1 MEKLSHSSFFVWS
14 QEIYQLQLKLQAPCK
29 AANGLLTIP
38 PKMLK
43 RTAMTGGSH
52 TDTLSASL
60 SLSGYYIPP
69 LSATRL
75 KTTITRVLL
84 IFQHWTNMIIFI
96 NFKIVKTCQGDCKW
110 CPNLS
115 KARAK
120 RLRTEHLYS
129 SRIFYLIN
137 SKRSKRMSYHGS
149 SRRHVLPQLPRQMSI
164 HPNTNSHK
172 HDHTC
177 LYVCWTLIF
186 TNKKYEGTIEEP
198 IYNIDTH
205 VLNDIRQPL
214 RWDSLKQNKHGISL
228 GQRILSWSHYCIH
241 TTRPKH
247 HIFVRKK
254 KKHNGVQPGKRHVFD
269 CHFFDGTDPFLH
281 PVAKHLYHM

>member
-1 MEKLSHSSFFVWS
+1 MEVIQIHLA
-14 QEIYQLQLKLQAPCK
+14 L
-29 AANGLLTIP
+29 
-38 PKMLK
+38 
-43 RTAMTGGSH
+43 
-52 TDTLSASL
+52 SL

-69 LSATRL
+69 LSAIRL

-137 SKRSKRMSYHGS
+137 SKRSKRMSYHSS

-177 LYVCWTLIF
+177 LYVCWTFIF
-186 TNKKYEGTIEEP
+186 TNKKYDGTIEEP
-198 IYNIDTH
+198 I
-205 VLNDIRQPL
+205 
-214 RWDSLKQNKHGISL
+214 
-228 GQRILSWSHYCIH
+228 IH
-241 TTRPKH
+241 MFWMTSDNPCAET
-247 HIFVRKK
+247 V
-254 KKHNGVQPGKRHVFD
+254 
-269 CHFFDGTDPFLH
+269 
-281 PVAKHLYHM
+281 